1 MNNITVKVE
10 LCDEDRARLD
20 KIIERLGQFVPP
32 NVTIVPPTVSVPT
45 AKDDD
50 LRTKLEAA
58 AALGKTTAA
67 EPAETPQDAPSAS
80 GQYTID
86 LPTEAPTVK
95 AEASEE
101 SVKEVTAAELQQLAI
116 ALCRKQKQ
124 PELRKVLGEYGASKV
139 SEVLEK
145 VPADKLPEVY
155 AKMKALEG

>member
-10 LCDEDRARLD
+10 LCDEDRARFD
-20 KIIERLGQFVPP
+20 KSITLQEQIYALLLNQH
-32 NVTIVPPTVSVPT
+32 TPTVPT
-45 AKDDD
+45 AEEDE
-50 LRTKLEAA
+50 LRKKLEQAVA
-58 AALGKTTAA
+58 SVKSTVA
-67 EPAETPQDAPSAS
+67 EPAETPQNEPSAS

-86 LPTEAPTVK
+86 LPTEAPAAK

-124 PELRKVLGEYGASKV
+124 PELKKLLGEYGASKV